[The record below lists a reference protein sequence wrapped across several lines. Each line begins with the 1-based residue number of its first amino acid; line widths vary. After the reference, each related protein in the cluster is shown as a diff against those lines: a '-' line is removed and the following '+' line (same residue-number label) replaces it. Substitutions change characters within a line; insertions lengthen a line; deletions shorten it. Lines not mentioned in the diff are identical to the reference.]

1 MEEMVQMEN
10 TLSKKG
16 SEVDKEKDKFNQQL
30 IMLEQ
35 KNQTL
40 YESLEASQK
49 DCDRRD
55 QEKEALQEVIKHKDE
70 EMDEIRQQLLKLKS
84 EVIEKDD
91 QIR

>member
-1 MEEMVQMEN
+1 MEQMVQMEDK
-10 TLSKKG
+10 LSKKG
-16 SEVDKEKDKFNQQL
+16 SEVDKEKDVFSQQL

-35 KNQTL
+35 KNQKL
-40 YESLEASQK
+40 YEAMETTQTE
-49 DCDRRD
+49 CERRD

-91 QIR
+91 